1 MNDLFGG
8 HHFTGSPVEI
18 INRSGLSPA
27 VALSPKRSGTAHQ
40 SGIAAGGRE
49 ASPWYCR
56 LVKTTMQQMSVQ
68 ELIAEGLD
76 QKTLLR
82 AVLELAAQ
90 EIEKQSGNPMY
101 AAAFKKSAAKV
112 RSLKPD

>member
-8 HHFTGSPVEI
+8 HHFTGSPVEMG
-18 INRSGLSPA
+18 NRSGLSPA
-27 VALSPKRSGTAHQ
+27 VVLSPNRSGTSHQ

-56 LVKTTMQQMSVQ
+56 LVKTTMPQQSIQ
-68 ELIAEGLD
+68 NLIGEGLD
-76 QKTLLR
+76 TKTVLR
-82 AVLELAAQ
+82 AALELAAQ
-90 EIEKQSGNPMY
+90 EIEKQAGNPMY

-112 RSLKPD
+112 RALKPD